1 MKIPKGLSEKDTI
14 DKINLVVQR
23 ISPRYTFAS
32 YDVDDIKQEA
42 FIICYNALERYDPKV
57 GPLENFLSINLSNR
71 LKNFIRDNHY
81 KKDDEQKKKIMS
93 PSPLAYDH
101 IDSSDPMD
109 KVIFLKEISSII
121 DKELPSHLRSDYLR
135 IMSGISINK
144 KRRLEIME
152 TVYKILTEN
161 GYDETW
167 QDI

>member
-1 MKIPKGLSEKDTI
+1 MKIPKGLSEEETI

-93 PSPLAYDH
+93 PSPLYTITLIH
-101 IDSSDPMD
+101 LTQWI
-109 KVIFLKEISSII
+109 KLFFLK
-121 DKELPSHLRSDYLR
+121 RSLLLLIKSYL
-135 IMSGISINK
+135 
-144 KRRLEIME
+144 
-152 TVYKILTEN
+152 LT
-161 GYDETW
+161 
-167 QDI
+167 

>member
-1 MKIPKGLSEKDTI
+1 
-14 DKINLVVQR
+14 
-23 ISPRYTFAS
+23 
-32 YDVDDIKQEA
+32 
-42 FIICYNALERYDPKV
+42 
-57 GPLENFLSINLSNR
+57 
-71 LKNFIRDNHY
+71 
-81 KKDDEQKKKIMS
+81 MS
-93 PSPLAYDH
+93 PSPLYTITLIH
-101 IDSSDPMD
+101 LRPMD